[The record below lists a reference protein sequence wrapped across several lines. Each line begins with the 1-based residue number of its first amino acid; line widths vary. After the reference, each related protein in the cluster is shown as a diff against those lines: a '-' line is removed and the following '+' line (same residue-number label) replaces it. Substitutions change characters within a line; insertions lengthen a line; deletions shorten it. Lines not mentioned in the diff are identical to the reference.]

1 MKYENRNLKLCSPL
15 RGRGARRA
23 GWVLLIL
30 TSVLCPLSSESAD
43 YTLPDIRVGVEA
55 SQYMKTIIAK
65 GYDVEQL
72 SILRLPGGGLRCR
85 AKLQVTDGTNT
96 YPLTVAIDEKI
107 IAAAIGTT
115 NLAAYV
121 EQTGNMVGAILIH
134 QAGETP

>member
-1 MKYENRNLKLCSPL
+1 MKKTVIRY
-15 RGRGARRA
+15 
-23 GWVLLIL
+23 LIL
-30 TSVLCPLSSESAD
+30 VLCIAGILPAFAAD
-43 YTLPDIRVGVEA
+43 YELPDIRVGVEA
-55 SQYMKTIIAK
+55 SQYMKTITAT

-85 AKLQVTDGTNT
+85 AKLQITDGTNT

-134 QAGETP
+134 QAGEAP